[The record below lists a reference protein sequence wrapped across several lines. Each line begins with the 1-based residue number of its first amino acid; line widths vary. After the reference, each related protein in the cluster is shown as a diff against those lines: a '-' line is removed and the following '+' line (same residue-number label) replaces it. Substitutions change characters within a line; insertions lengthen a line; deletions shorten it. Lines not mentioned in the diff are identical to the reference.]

1 MQSVGPVISS
11 DTGHFLRNDRYVY
24 RDRSWHLGR
33 KVILLNEQGEV
44 VAAQTEKLTVS
55 RPHPLWSEQD
65 PEQWWQATDRA
76 MKALGVQHSLQD
88 VKALGIAGQMHGATL
103 LDAQQRVLRPAILWN
118 DGRCAQSALCWKR
131 EFRNRG

>member
-1 MQSVGPVISS
+1 MYIGI
-11 DTGHFLRNDRYVY
+11 D
-24 RDRSWHLGR
+24 LGTSGV

-76 MKALGVQHSLQD
+76 MKALGDFVERR
-88 VKALGIAGQMHGATL
+88 ALCARVHFAGSASSAIAGDYRQPD
-103 LDAQQRVLRPAILWN
+103 DARIY
-118 DGRCAQSALCWKR
+118 CA
-131 EFRNRG
+131 

>member
-1 MQSVGPVISS
+1 MYIGI
-11 DTGHFLRNDRYVY
+11 D
-24 RDRSWHLGR
+24 LGTSGV

-76 MKALGVQHSLQD
+76 MKALGDQHSLQD